1 MKLILI
7 LSMIVMCLIAVPSS
21 ATPQHTC
28 VTPSVTVSPDPV
40 AVGSA
45 ATINQELANSCNGNG
60 KITFWT
66 NVSSPCAGN
75 ITLEFQRNVSV
86 PGNGSLTFSD
96 QFVPTCADTYTVTT
110 TVQTGAQTFTT
121 ATTTFVAQ

>member
-7 LSMIVMCLIAVPSS
+7 TLTLTCLLVLPLS

-45 ATINQELANSCNGNG
+45 TTINQELANSCNGNG

-66 NVSSPCAGN
+66 NVSSPCAGG
-75 ITLEFQRNVSV
+75 ITLEFQRVTV
-86 PGNGSLTFSD
+86 PGGSSLTFSD
-96 QFVPTCADTYTVTT
+96 PFTPLCADTYTVTT

>member
-1 MKLILI
+1 MKLMLIILT
-7 LSMIVMCLIAVPSS
+7 LTCLLPLA
-21 ATPQHTC
+21 AAPQHAC
-28 VTPSVTVSPDPV
+28 VIPSVTVSPDPV

-45 ATINQELANSCNGNG
+45 TTINQELANSCNGNG

-96 QFVPTCADTYTVTT
+96 QFTPSCADTYTVTT